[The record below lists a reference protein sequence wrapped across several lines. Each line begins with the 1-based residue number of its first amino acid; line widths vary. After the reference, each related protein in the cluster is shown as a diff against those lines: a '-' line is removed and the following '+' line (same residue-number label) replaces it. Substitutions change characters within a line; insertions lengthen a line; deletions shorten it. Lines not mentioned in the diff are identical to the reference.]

1 VWLKSRLS
9 NNYHELYDIIRGAG
23 NVLYSNINAAA
34 EPADGLTSFTS
45 DGFNLGDYDP
55 TNALNGSYIAWA
67 WDAGSS
73 NAPNNSG
80 TIASTV
86 RANTTAGFSVVTW
99 TGNGSNATVG
109 HGLGVAPELVIVK
122 SRSNANDWA
131 VYHKYNTSAP
141 QTDYLL
147 LNSDAATADDNTYW
161 NDTAPTSS
169 VFSIGT
175 NTDVNTNAYTY
186 VAYCWTP
193 VAGYSAFGSYTG
205 NGSSDGPFVYT
216 GFKPRW
222 IMIKRSDSSERN
234 WCVYDTAR
242 NTYNLTTQILYANFS
257 YNEATGVNS
266 VLDILSNGFKIK
278 GPGGSELNDSA
289 GTHIWAAYAEAP
301 FPYARAR

>member
-1 VWLKSRLS
+1 
-9 NNYHELYDIIRGAG
+9 
-23 NVLYSNINAAA
+23 
-34 EPADGLTSFTS
+34 
-45 DGFNLGDYDP
+45 
-55 TNALNGSYIAWA
+55 
-67 WDAGSS
+67 
-73 NAPNNSG
+73 
-80 TIASTV
+80 
-86 RANTTAGFSVVTW
+86 VVTY